1 MYEYMYMIY
10 DMCIMICLVFVR
22 ASGEH
27 CGEAEEQQLQE
38 ALKAHG
44 QDIVVVGMRCA
55 VLKQVRFNDTQ
66 CSSKHI
72 NSNL

>member
-1 MYEYMYMIY
+1 
-10 DMCIMICLVFVR
+10 MICLVFVR

-44 QDIVVVGMRCA
+44 QDILVVGMRCA
-55 VLKQVRFNDTQ
+55 VLKQVRFNETQ